1 MLRAAE
7 PDYGQLDD
15 QPVSN
20 DPTVIAPT
28 AIAAQPHEPGGRY
41 GERRGPSLPTA
52 IGVVLAH
59 VAVFAA
65 AAYLG
70 PSFTHH
76 KQHRLAVFDVKL
88 DSPPPTP
95 AEKPKP
101 QERQLETVKLAIVP
115 QAPPPPIVLA
125 PPMQTPPLAPAPV
138 YAAPAPPEPSPP
150 APPAP
155 PAVVQ
160 AGDLGA
166 QMLSGRPPRYPVDS
180 RRLREQGTVVL
191 SLTLGTDGRVSSIS
205 IAHSSGHPR
214 LDNAARDAVRQW
226 RWSPVM
232 RGGEAVIVKGVVEIP
247 FVLQG

>member
-1 MLRAAE
+1 MFRVAERDEVPSQDETTSAAPVTE
-7 PDYGQLDD
+7 PAA
-15 QPVSN
+15 VA
-20 DPTVIAPT
+20 APSY
-28 AIAAQPHEPGGRY
+28 ESGGRY
-41 GERRGPSLPTA
+41 GDKRQVSMTTA
-52 IGVVLAH
+52 AGVVLAH
-59 VAVFAA
+59 VAVFCAA
-65 AAYLG
+65 AFFA
-70 PSFTHH
+70 PQFSRHAE
-76 KQHRLAVFDVKL
+76 HRLAVFDVKL
-88 DSPPPTP
+88 DSPPPPP

-101 QERQLETVKLAIVP
+101 QDRQLETVKLAIVP

-138 YAAPAPPEPSPP
+138 FAAPAPPEP

-155 PAVVQ
+155 PAAPSVVQ

-180 RRLREQGTVVL
+180 RRRHEQGTVVL
-191 SLTLGTDGRVSSIS
+191 ALTLGIDGRVSAIS
-205 IAHSSGHPR
+205 IARSSGHPR

-232 RGGEAVIVKGVVEIP
+232 RAGVAVIVKGVVEIP